1 MHRMLLR
8 QLNRFFGPADSVPA
22 HLRNFINAVDEAYE
36 TSEAEQK
43 HLAQSYDQAARDLQ
57 DRNRILA
64 QRSKELEALKACAVD
79 CIVTADFEGRIV
91 DANPAAQATLGRS
104 LHELRGQVIYDA
116 IVSQPHREGH
126 QQLLARHL
134 TGHETGVSRIET
146 RCVRPGSGEFPVE
159 MAITVVRGEGPSQ
172 IIVCFRDISARKGG
186 GAAAAA
192 PAAPAAPPPVAAPS
206 TDVIVRLTEM
216 LQDPLAHMIQS
227 VEALEETSLSGPQ
240 RHHVETLHGASE
252 TVVRL
257 LTRLLEQTTGA
268 AVASSIEAE
277 PQIQRVEKEFDLVRV
292 VEAMVDTLAPQAV
305 RKGLEFN
312 YSVSPDVPTAVIG
325 DPQRFDQVLHNLV
338 GNAIKFT
345 DRGEV
350 MVHITSTEAIDDQ
363 VTIRCAVKDTG
374 RGIPQDQL
382 EKLYKA
388 ISDPNSAWNQS
399 GRGLAI
405 SQQLLNAMGG
415 TLGIESEAGQGST
428 FWFTVKLRKQHV
440 IAEPQDDDRPMLTG
454 TEGLHVLVVDDNAN
468 NLTVMRDQL
477 TGMKMSVQTAP
488 GGSEA
493 LKILLDG
500 IVANKPFDIAVVDYE
515 MPGMDG
521 IEFGRTVRAIPALR
535 NLPMVLL
542 RPATAMVNDMK
553 MRDGGFR
560 ICVQKPLRPAQLRDA
575 IDSAMSGP
583 LPSHSATQYEQE
595 QDPRLAKEQAPP
607 PPGPM
612 KLDVVIQ
619 KCMGDLQYLERILYK
634 FQDQSDETFK
644 RIIQTLNARDKDN
657 SLNLLEALAAAAE
670 SLGAED
676 LRDHCIHVG
685 EAVKVSAFNDAL
697 KAMAGLKEELYRC
710 VEYIPDMLHQAA
722 SRKDAA

>member
-43 HLAQSYDQAARDLQ
+43 HLAHSYDQAARDLQ
-57 DRNRILA
+57 DRNRLLA
-64 QRSKELEALKACAVD
+64 QRNKELDALKQCAVD
-79 CIVTADFEGRIV
+79 CIIIADFEGRIV

-104 LHELRGQVIYDA
+104 LHELRGHVIYEA
-116 IVSQPHREGH
+116 IISEHHRESH
-126 QQLLARHL
+126 SQLLSRHL

-172 IIVCFRDISARKGG
+172 IIVCFRDISLRKQG
-186 GAAAAA
+186 GASATSAA
-192 PAAPAAPPPVAAPS
+192 PAPSQASGPPP
-206 TDVIVRLTEM
+206 DLIVRLTEM
-216 LQDPLAHMIQS
+216 LQEPLANMIQS
-227 VEALEETSLSGPQ
+227 VEQLEETPLTGPQ
-240 RHHVETLHGASE
+240 RHHVETLHSASE

-257 LTRLLEQTTGA
+257 LTRMLEHTTSG
-268 AVASSIEAE
+268 ASSSDE
-277 PQIQRVEKEFDLVRV
+277 PPALRVPHVEKEFDLGRII
-292 VEAMVDTLAPQAV
+292 EAMVDTLAPEAA

-312 YSVSPDVPTAVIG
+312 YSVNPDVPIAVIG

-350 MVHITSTEAIDDQ
+350 MVHVTSNENTDSE

-382 EKLYKA
+382 ERLYKQL
-388 ISDPNSAWNQS
+388 SDPNSPWNQS
-399 GRGLAI
+399 GRGLAVC
-405 SQQLLNAMGG
+405 QQLITAMGG
-415 TLGIESEAGQGST
+415 TLGMESQPGQGST
-428 FWFTVKLRKQHV
+428 FWFTVKMRKQHV
-440 IAEPQDDDRPMLTG
+440 IADPHDEDRPMISG
-454 TEGLHVLVVDDNAN
+454 TEGLRVLVVDDNPN
-468 NLTVMRDQL
+468 NLTVMKEQL
-477 TGMKMSVQTAP
+477 TGMKMSVETAP
-488 GGSEA
+488 SGSDA

-500 IVANKPFDIAVVDYE
+500 VVTNKSFDIAVVDYE

-521 IEFGRTVRAIPALR
+521 IELGRTVRAIPSLR
-535 NLPMVLL
+535 HLPMVLL
-542 RPATAMVNDMK
+542 RPATAMVNDMM

-560 ICVQKPLRPAQLRDA
+560 ICVAKPLRPAQLRDA

-583 LPSHSATQYEQE
+583 LPGSSVTPYDQE
-595 QDPRLAKEQAPP
+595 QDPRLQKEQAPP

-612 KLDVVIQ
+612 KLEVVIE
-619 KCMGDLQYLERILYK
+619 KCMGDLSYLERILYK

-644 RIIQTLNARDKDN
+644 RIIQCLNARDKDG
-657 SLNLLEALAAAAE
+657 SLQLLSALAGAAE
-670 SLGAED
+670 YLGADD
-676 LRDHCIHVG
+676 LRDHAVHVG
-685 EAVKVSAFNDAL
+685 EAVKVGAFNDGL
-697 KAMAGLKEELYRC
+697 KAMGALKEELFRC
-710 VEYIPDMLHQAA
+710 IEYIPELLHQVA
-722 SRKDAA
+722 SRKEAA